1 MTKFDFLIFRV
12 NLFAVSQ
19 SYNLQSSWFTIN
31 SNDLSN
37 LRPGDVVIVADKNTL
52 RGNYCLALVKDM
64 FPGKDGKVRKV
75 TVQYKTYR
83 TGERVHKYNINAR
96 DIVFSRAVQCLALLV
111 PVD

>member
-83 TGERVHKYNINAR
+83 TGERVHKYRDAR